1 MLIFYI
7 FTILGSA
14 NYFFVGCQGGDG
26 VNIFLKIPHWCLGK
40 KLCNNGE
47 FSLAKNTQQPNDLF
61 QVFSVLIIDHL
72 SSILGSEHNVIFTHP
87 FGSG

>member
-47 FSLAKNTQQPNDLF
+47 FSLAKNNLTGLSQAGYKTILARQANIPPRINNDL
-61 QVFSVLIIDHL
+61 SMNIM
-72 SSILGSEHNVIFTHP
+72 NP
-87 FGSG
+87 